1 MPGMKSGDPH
11 PKDKLS
17 NGGIRGK
24 DKKETKWMVGVLWVW
39 RASHGS
45 GV

>member
-17 NGGIRGK
+17 NGEINIVIFYNNGEKGCY
-24 DKKETKWMVGVLWVW
+24 G
-39 RASHGS
+39 
-45 GV
+45 

>member
-1 MPGMKSGDPH
+1 MPGMKSGDLH

-24 DKKETKWMVGVLWVW
+24 DKKEIGHRKVKQ
-39 RASHGS
+39 
-45 GV
+45 